1 MRVCVEITGRKGR
14 GGFYN
19 AALLCPIY
27 AGTIFSWPKTG
38 VFREIFFD
46 LFAYVEKKLY
56 LCMHIRKRLYMDL
69 KRFICL
75 PLSLLVTT
83 MMAEPVIRVVQS
95 GATDKVFSA
104 DTVRK
109 LVLSASS
116 VDVVSNEGIS
126 LLSVPVADI
135 LRVEFSDGTP
145 NIQAEIETT
154 TVENNDVIKIIED
167 GQVFILLSGKK
178 YTIMGIEV
186 VQK

>member
-1 MRVCVEITGRKGR
+1 
-14 GGFYN
+14 
-19 AALLCPIY
+19 
-27 AGTIFSWPKTG
+27 
-38 VFREIFFD
+38 
-46 LFAYVEKKLY
+46 
-56 LCMHIRKRLYMDL
+56 
-69 KRFICL
+69 
-75 PLSLLVTT
+75 
-83 MMAEPVIRVVQS
+83 MAEPVIRVVQS